1 MKQGTAKPRSQ
12 TAKTKRQSSKRAQ
25 TGTQRRSPTSNL
37 QLPTSKLD
45 IRGGDPSLTPKR
57 VSDSQVRLS
66 LPMNPELANA
76 LGNVHGGEIMK
87 LVDEAGG
94 FAAMKHARNVAVTVA
109 MDSMKFLSPVHV
121 GALLTL
127 NASVNWVGRTSI
139 EVGVRVEAENVV
151 TGHVTHTN
159 SAYLVYVA
167 LDQYGRSTSVPPL
180 ILETEEEQRRWEEG
194 AARQAHRLE
203 QSKKKIPA

>member
-1 MKQGTAKPRSQ
+1 MRDNCARHSLYKVNVKRKTSLRS
-12 TAKTKRQSSKRAQ
+12 SSVVRP
-25 TGTQRRSPTSNL
+25 SS
-37 QLPTSKLD
+37 D
-45 IRGGDPSLTPKR
+45 IRGGDSALTPKR

-66 LPMNPELANA
+66 LPMNPDLANA

-109 MDSMKFLSPVHV
+109 MDSMTFLSPVHV

-127 NASVNWVGRTSI
+127 NASVNWVGRTSM

-151 TGHVTHTN
+151 TGQVTHTN

-167 LDQYGRSTSVPPL
+167 LDQYGQATPVPPL
-180 ILETEEEQRRWEEG
+180 LVETDQERRRWEQA
-194 AARQAHRLE
+194 AARQAHRLQHAKNQE
-203 QSKKKIPA
+203 QHKGNAH

>member
-1 MKQGTAKPRSQ
+1 M
-12 TAKTKRQSSKRAQ
+12 KRQTSNVQAPNAKLIRKSQSKKVSNL
-25 TGTQRRSPTSNL
+25 RSPISNV
-37 QLPTSKLD
+37 
-45 IRGGDPSLTPKR
+45 RGGDSALTPKR

-66 LPMNPELANA
+66 LVMNPDLANA
-76 LGNVHGGEIMK
+76 LGNVHGGQIMK

-109 MDSMKFLSPVHV
+109 IDSMTFLSPVHV

-127 NASVNWVGRTSI
+127 NASVNWVGRTSM

-167 LDQYGRSTSVPPL
+167 LDQYGQATPVPPL
-180 ILETEEEQRRWEEG
+180 IVETDEEKRRWEQA
-194 AARQAHRLE
+194 AARQAHRLQHAGQKE
-203 QSKKKIPA
+203 SHKGNAH

>member
-1 MKQGTAKPRSQ
+1 MKS
-12 TAKTKRQSSKRAQ
+12 KTNSKQKRAA
-25 TGTQRRSPTSNL
+25 SEV
-37 QLPTSKLD
+37 
-45 IRGGDPSLTPKR
+45 RGGDASLAPKR

-66 LPMNPELANA
+66 LPMNPDLANA

-109 MDSMKFLSPVHV
+109 MDSMTFLSPVHV
-121 GALLTL
+121 GALLSL
-127 NASVNWVGRTSI
+127 NASVNWVGRTSM

-151 TGHVTHTN
+151 TGNILHTN

-167 LDQYGRSTSVPPL
+167 LDQYGQATPVPPL
-180 ILETEEEQRRWEEG
+180 LIETEEEKRRWEEG
-194 AARQAHRLE
+194 AARQAHRLK
-203 QSKKKIPA
+203 QAVRGKPQ

>member
-1 MKQGTAKPRSQ
+1 MATM
-12 TAKTKRQSSKRAQ
+12 KRQAPTKLKNFPKTDNPPSPSPASS
-25 TGTQRRSPTSNL
+25 
-37 QLPTSKLD
+37 D
-45 IRGGDPSLTPKR
+45 IRGGDPTFTPKR

-66 LPMNPELANA
+66 LPMNPDLANA
-76 LGNVHGGEIMK
+76 LGNVHGGQIMK

-94 FAAMKHARNVAVTVA
+94 FAAMKHARNVTVTVA
-109 MDSMKFLSPVHV
+109 MDSMTFLSPVHV
-121 GALLTL
+121 GALLSL

-167 LDQYGRSTSVPPL
+167 LDQYGQATPVPPL
-180 ILETEEEQRRWEEG
+180 IVESADEKRRWEEG
-194 AARQAHRLE
+194 AARQAHRLQVAKRE
-203 QSKKKIPA
+203 TSHGGKTR